1 MLDRLKTLLW
11 IDIQQMACYPI
22 IVRLGL
28 MRKKRGVMA
37 VAKKVC
43 AGFAI
48 LILILSG
55 IIFACAEGRNVIEFA
70 QLYMNRVDNYYEWD
84 GENALDFSATDIQST
99 VIGASDNTVVV
110 KCLAGNATVN
120 TGTFDIDRLDTIP
133 FIASQDMTYLSWC
146 GKCIVAMSALE
157 YDTAASR
164 ALGEKGEFSDAV
176 QKCLDIW
183 NNQVNISA
191 AFADA
196 QNGIDVLIYD
206 GEKYHYYLHYEKE
219 PMEAINIIASVEELN
234 NEATPAIEDVA
245 EDTENA
251 SNETD
256 PAEFVYGSDG
266 AQVRINSFIGN
277 SQDIVI
283 PSTIDGLPVTMI
295 GEEAFK
301 DCKNITSVII
311 PEGVTEIGADAF
323 YGCKNLSSVVIPT
336 SLTYLSRECFMS
348 CYKLTDVKGME
359 NIRTFGSWCFH
370 YSGLSGELVFNND
383 THIMWGAFNDS
394 RVTGV
399 KFISG
404 KIEVECSAFNS
415 APLRYCYID
424 EGCDLSFLDYTSA
437 TKYGAFYD
445 CEKMTDI
452 IIPASV
458 DHFPPYTF
466 EGCKSLT
473 VYTPAGSTAEQ
484 YAKEN
489 FVSVNTSAYESKVSE
504 YRQ

>member
-1 MLDRLKTLLW
+1 MT
-11 IDIQQMACYPI
+11 
-22 IVRLGL
+22 
-28 MRKKRGVMA
+28 KKAM
-37 VAKKVC
+37 C
-43 AGFAI
+43 AGVVI
-48 LILILSG
+48 LILAIVCFG
-55 IIFACAEGRNVIEFA
+55 FACAEGRNIIEFA
-70 QLYMNRVDNYYEWD
+70 QIYMNRVDGYYEWD
-84 GENALDFSATDIQST
+84 GENPLDFSAADIQSNVIEANGNT
-99 VIGASDNTVVV
+99 VIV

-120 TGTFDIDRLDTIP
+120 TGTFEIERLDTIP

-146 GKCIVAMSALE
+146 GKCVVAMSALE

-164 ALGEKGEFSDAV
+164 AFGEKGEFGDAV
-176 QKCLDIW
+176 QKCLDVW
-183 NNQVNISA
+183 NKQINISA
-191 AFADA
+191 AFDEAR
-196 QNGIDVLIYD
+196 NGVDVLLYD
-206 GEKYHYYLHYEKE
+206 GEKYHYYLHYVKE
-219 PMEAINIIASVEELN
+219 PVEAINIIASVEELKT
-234 NEATPAIEDVA
+234 EATPVIEEAV
-245 EDTENA
+245 EEA
-251 SNETD
+251 SNANDETD
-256 PAEFVYGSDG
+256 PSEFVYGSDG
-266 AQVRINSFIGN
+266 EQVRINSFIGS
-277 SQDIVI
+277 SQEVVI
-283 PSTIDGLPVTMI
+283 PRTIDGLPVTMI

-301 DCKNITSVII
+301 DCKNIKSVII

-404 KIEVECSAFNS
+404 IIEVECSAFNS

-458 DHFPPYTF
+458 DHFPPHTF

-473 VYTPAGSTAEQ
+473 VYTPAGSAAEQ

-489 FVSVNTSAYESKVSE
+489 FVSVNTVAYESKVSE
-504 YRQ
+504 YK